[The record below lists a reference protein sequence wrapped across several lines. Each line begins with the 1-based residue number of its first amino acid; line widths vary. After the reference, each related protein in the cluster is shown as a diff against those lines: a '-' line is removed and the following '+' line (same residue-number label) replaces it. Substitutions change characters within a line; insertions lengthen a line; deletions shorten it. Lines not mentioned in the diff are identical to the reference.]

1 MINGE
6 LIKQKRIERKL
17 SQEELAKLCGYAD
30 KSVICHLE
38 KGDVNDIPLS
48 KAVQLAKALK
58 VTPTELSR

>member
-6 LIKQKRIERKL
+6 LIRQKRLERGL
-17 SQEELAKLCGYAD
+17 SQEELAKICGYAD

-48 KAVQLAKALK
+48 KAIQIAKVLK
-58 VTPTELSR
+58 VTPTELTK

>member
-17 SQEELAKLCGYAD
+17 SQEELAKLCGYTD

-38 KGDVNDIPLS
+38 KGDINDIPLS

-58 VTPTELSR
+58 VTPTELSK

>member
-1 MINGE
+1 MINGK
-6 LIKQKRIERKL
+6 LIRQKRLERGL
-17 SQEELAKLCGYAD
+17 SQEELAKICGYAD

-58 VTPTELSR
+58 VTPTELTK